1 MTPPTTE
8 TTLAPAGPLAIPGT
22 NLHQLS
28 VLLGHTER
36 LATLGT
42 LTASMAHELNNPVS
56 IIISAC
62 NDVKGKLDEG
72 SLDEEHAHR
81 LLGVIEESAWR
92 CARLVQTLSRYSHPA
107 GPAFVPA
114 DLNEI
119 INDTLT
125 LLQYE
130 FRTPV
135 AVALVTALAPDLPPV
150 LWDQNQISQV
160 LVNLLTN
167 ARDALTPAGG
177 EITIRSWAIPMEER
191 VAFSVS
197 DDGPGVPPAILGRI
211 FEPFFTTKPAG
222 QGTGLG
228 LSIAAGIVAQHQGRI
243 SVANNP
249 AGGVTFTVVLPT
261 RPGER

>member
-22 NLHQLS
+22 DLHQLS
-28 VLLGHTER
+28 LLLGHTER

-62 NDVKGKLDEG
+62 NDVKSKLAEG
-72 SLDEEHAHR
+72 SLDEAHVNR

-130 FRTPV
+130 FRTPA
-135 AVALVTALAPDLPPV
+135 AVTLVTALAADLPPV

-167 ARDALTPAGG
+167 ARDALAPAGG
-177 EITIRSWAIPMEER
+177 EITIRSWAIPTEER

-197 DDGPGVPPAILGRI
+197 DDGPGVPSATLGHI

-243 SVANNP
+243 EVANNP

>member
-135 AVALVTALAPDLPPV
+135 AVALVTALALDLPPV

-243 SVANNP
+243 TVANNP
-249 AGGVTFTVVLPT
+249 AG
-261 RPGER
+261 E